1 MIDKDIEEGI
11 KFYKDGDY
19 NKSKEIFFS
28 KYETDKENPVVNKFI
43 ALILLDEKDQKN
55 AWKFASKALENN
67 PEDKENWL
75 ILAQAFLKD
84 NKIDE
89 AKMVV
94 IQALK
99 NGLNK
104 THVMKIEKE
113 ISRRI
118 NDLLISSNFKLKT
131 EFSEKKKNRDE
142 NKKYFKKNINPEP
155 HQFEALEIKNLH
167 NLKNYELLEIK
178 SREFTKLYPN
188 ISYGWEYL
196 ALCNIHQR
204 KFDLALKNY
213 QEAYELDSDKHRL
226 AVNIVTCHI
235 ELGQM
240 EEAEKL
246 YKKIKKDFPY
256 IKLPSI
262 FLKHFDK

>member
-1 MIDKDIEEGI
+1 MVIII
-11 KFYKDGDY
+11 
-19 NKSKEIFFS
+19 NQRNFFS

-104 THVMKIEKE
+104 THVMKIEK
-113 ISRRI
+113 R
-118 NDLLISSNFKLKT
+118 NF
-131 EFSEKKKNRDE
+131 SKN
-142 NKKYFKKNINPEP
+142 
-155 HQFEALEIKNLH
+155 
-167 NLKNYELLEIK
+167 
-178 SREFTKLYPN
+178 
-188 ISYGWEYL
+188 
-196 ALCNIHQR
+196 
-204 KFDLALKNY
+204 
-213 QEAYELDSDKHRL
+213 
-226 AVNIVTCHI
+226 
-235 ELGQM
+235 
-240 EEAEKL
+240 
-246 YKKIKKDFPY
+246 
-256 IKLPSI
+256 
-262 FLKHFDK
+262 